1 MKSIE
6 EIKKTDFNQVE
17 KKENLSIVLS
27 YTSLFK
33 RKYVFSEFFVILL
46 SYQIFGRLQTL
57 LKKTTILALSSLLVS
72 SSLLSA
78 PVHADKETQVKVKKE
93 TTSLAQETYTYT
105 YEGVEFEHP
114 TPLSDQE
121 LKAMYMM
128 ITNPEVYLE
137 TAGSLKP
144 SLGKPVIGSYAVVL
158 PPGGAQ
164 ITSGPF
170 YKTFSN
176 IETRMIISALSY
188 YVGSSLK
195 IGATIANKLATRM
208 VTEKRVDGTLAVISF
223 FAGERI
229 APTHVGTWN
238 YRAYDSSQGRYRT
251 YSTLVHYRYGSYTSP
266 ISVQTQP
273 LT

>member
-1 MKSIE
+1 M
-6 EIKKTDFNQVE
+6 F
-17 KKENLSIVLS
+17 
-27 YTSLFK
+27 
-33 RKYVFSEFFVILL
+33 
-46 SYQIFGRLQTL
+46 
-57 LKKTTILALSSLLVS
+57 KKTTILALSSLLVG

-78 PVHADKETQVKVKKE
+78 PVHAEKEKRIKVKEE
-93 TTSLAQETYTYT
+93 TTSLVQETYTYT

-128 ITNPEVYLE
+128 ITNPAAHLDA
-137 TAGSLKP
+137 TGSI
-144 SLGKPVIGSYAVVL
+144 SLSPGKPVIGNYAVVL

-176 IETRMIISALSY
+176 IETRVIISALSF

-195 IGATIANKLATRM
+195 VGATIANKLATRM

-223 FAGERI
+223 FAGEWI

-251 YSTLVHYRYGSYTSP
+251 YSTLVHYRHGSYTSP